1 MLFNCAAACKQPY
14 HQHGKGAKG
23 LFTSLAAKRGLSD
36 LKEVHRMGQRA
47 RHCSM
52 IIQPGKLNQ
61 NAFVER
67 FNRNFR
73 DEVLNANLFNSV
85 EQAQEAADDW
95 VHDYNEF

>member
-1 MLFNCAAACKQPY
+1 M
-14 HQHGKGAKG
+14 
-23 LFTSLAAKRGLSD
+23 FTSLAAKRGLSD

-73 DEVLNANLFNSV
+73 D
-85 EQAQEAADDW
+85 
-95 VHDYNEF
+95 